1 MMKNGCCQRPPASSR
16 KTLGA
21 TVGQECPSYVGQE
34 RPTYVGQECPSYR
47 GRRMGILARRGVLD
61 SFRKQA
67 GVSVLGLWLAIAAA
81 VVAGAFAQP
90 KRVSAAGA
98 EPAVVIFAAA
108 STGDAMDE
116 IKDRYK
122 KQFGTRIVTSY
133 AATSTLVQQVEN
145 GADAQLLLSANTKWA
160 DYLQAKG
167 LVAQRRDL
175 LGNRLVLVVPK
186 DSKLAVD
193 KLEDLLQAKVTR
205 IALGDPEAVPAGIY
219 AKKAL
224 VKRKLWDRLKSKMV
238 AGDSVRSALAFVE
251 TGAAEAGFVYASDAA
266 ASAKV
271 KVVATISPE
280 LTGPVAYPLLLL
292 KKGAANPDASSF
304 YGYLGSPAAT
314 EVFRKYGFEILPPPG
329 SKLPAA
335 ASK

>member
-1 MMKNGCCQRPPASSR
+1 
-16 KTLGA
+16 
-21 TVGQECPSYVGQE
+21 
-34 RPTYVGQECPSYR
+34 
-47 GRRMGILARRGVLD
+47 
-61 SFRKQA
+61 
-67 GVSVLGLWLAIAAA
+67 
-81 VVAGAFAQP
+81 
-90 KRVSAAGA
+90 
-98 EPAVVIFAAA
+98 VVIFAAA

>member
-1 MMKNGCCQRPPASSR
+1 
-16 KTLGA
+16 
-21 TVGQECPSYVGQE
+21 
-34 RPTYVGQECPSYR
+34 
-47 GRRMGILARRGVLD
+47 MGILARRDAMDILARRHAPVLKQLPDKLRVLCAFVVD

-67 GVSVLGLWLAIAAA
+67 AGAILGSWLALAVA
-81 VVAGAFAQP
+81 VVAGVFAQP
-90 KRVSAAGA
+90 DRVSAAGA

-122 KQFGTRIVTSY
+122 KQSGTRIVTSY

-224 VKRKLWDRLKSKMV
+224 VKRKLWDRLKSK
-238 AGDSVRSALAFVE
+238 
-251 TGAAEAGFVYASDAA
+251 
-266 ASAKV
+266 
-271 KVVATISPE
+271 VVAAISPE

-292 KKGAANPDASSF
+292 KNGAANPNASSF

-314 EVFRKYGFEILPPPG
+314 EVFRKYGFEILPPPQE
-329 SKLPAA
+329 SKKAER
-335 ASK
+335 